1 MKKIVISLLIIIFI
15 LFLWSF
21 IDREEETTVNT
32 NVERQDIRYS
42 LINMPSNLLEVS
54 NLSIRE
60 QDIISA
66 ISRGLVKKDSKGKII
81 CDLAESY
88 EKKDN
93 GLEYVFKLRKDIYW
107 SDGAKINAKDVWK
120 FFKEL
125 IEVSNEKDI
134 KALLNVYGVSDY
146 KNGIGSFNENVAIH
160 IDNDSIKFRLN
171 EISENFVDELTK
183 IKYRIRENLNL
194 WRDINKNYK
203 QIRYSGDYF
212 IDNISEDTISIIAVK
227 DKTKKV
233 FFIND
238 ISKEIAM
245 AKYYMGERDIIF
257 SPPLSEIR
265 RMEKDK
271 VIKCELNT
279 GLYLGINEQKIP
291 INSRR
296 LIYRD
301 INQAIDAYE
310 EESCEQITNSKGC
323 YFREEINN
331 LNLVQDRKVFINNI
345 EAGGDIEGN
354 IIINAK
360 KDEKN
365 REICEYLSEWFKKNK
380 NYNIKYYLLNE
391 EEFEEKLNDKYT
403 IVLINSDDDK
413 FYSYIEKIYKDSN
426 SEKMNKEEF
435 KRLENIFLL
444 KCQIIPVCYFNENLC
459 LSEKIN
465 KLVLDYYY
473 NIDFAALKY

>member
-107 SDGAKINAKDVWK
+107 SDGARINARDVWK

-125 IEVSNEKDI
+125 IEVSDEKDI

-238 ISKEIAM
+238 ISKETAM

-257 SPPLSEIR
+257 SPPLSEVR

-310 EESCEQITNSKGC
+310 EESCGQITNSKGC

-391 EEFEEKLNDKYT
+391 EEFEEKLNNKYT

>member
-107 SDGAKINAKDVWK
+107 SDGSRINARDVWK

-125 IEVSNEKDI
+125 IEVSDEKDI

-212 IDNISEDTISIIAVK
+212 IDNISEDSISIIAVK

-238 ISKEIAM
+238 ISKETAM

-257 SPPLSEIR
+257 SPPLSEVR

>member
-1 MKKIVISLLIIIFI
+1 M
-15 LFLWSF
+15 
-21 IDREEETTVNT
+21 
-32 NVERQDIRYS
+32 
-42 LINMPSNLLEVS
+42 
-54 NLSIRE
+54 
-60 QDIISA
+60 
-66 ISRGLVKKDSKGKII
+66 
-81 CDLAESY
+81 
-88 EKKDN
+88 
-93 GLEYVFKLRKDIYW
+93 
-107 SDGAKINAKDVWK
+107 
-120 FFKEL
+120 
-125 IEVSNEKDI
+125 
-134 KALLNVYGVSDY
+134 
-146 KNGIGSFNENVAIH
+146 
-160 IDNDSIKFRLN
+160 
-171 EISENFVDELTK
+171 
-183 IKYRIRENLNL
+183 
-194 WRDINKNYK
+194 
-203 QIRYSGDYF
+203 
-212 IDNISEDTISIIAVK
+212 
-227 DKTKKV
+227 
-233 FFIND
+233 
-238 ISKEIAM
+238 
-245 AKYYMGERDIIF
+245 
-257 SPPLSEIR
+257 
-265 RMEKDK
+265 
-271 VIKCELNT
+271 
-279 GLYLGINEQKIP
+279 YLGINEQKIP

-426 SEKMNKEEF
+426 SGKMNKEEF
-435 KRLENIFLL
+435 KSLENIFLL

>member
-107 SDGAKINAKDVWK
+107 SDGARINARDVWK

-125 IEVSNEKDI
+125 IEVSDEKDI

-171 EISENFVDELTK
+171 
-183 IKYRIRENLNL
+183 IR
-194 WRDINKNYK
+194 
-203 QIRYSGDYF
+203 
-212 IDNISEDTISIIAVK
+212 
-227 DKTKKV
+227 
-233 FFIND
+233 
-238 ISKEIAM
+238 
-245 AKYYMGERDIIF
+245 
-257 SPPLSEIR
+257 
-265 RMEKDK
+265 
-271 VIKCELNT
+271 
-279 GLYLGINEQKIP
+279 
-291 INSRR
+291 
-296 LIYRD
+296 
-301 INQAIDAYE
+301 
-310 EESCEQITNSKGC
+310 
-323 YFREEINN
+323 
-331 LNLVQDRKVFINNI
+331 
-345 EAGGDIEGN
+345 
-354 IIINAK
+354 
-360 KDEKN
+360 
-365 REICEYLSEWFKKNK
+365 
-380 NYNIKYYLLNE
+380 
-391 EEFEEKLNDKYT
+391 
-403 IVLINSDDDK
+403 K
-413 FYSYIEKIYKDSN
+413 F
-426 SEKMNKEEF
+426 
-435 KRLENIFLL
+435 
-444 KCQIIPVCYFNENLC
+444 C
-459 LSEKIN
+459 
-465 KLVLDYYY
+465 
-473 NIDFAALKY
+473 

>member
-107 SDGAKINAKDVWK
+107 SDGARINARDVWK

-125 IEVSNEKDI
+125 IEVSDEKDI

-212 IDNISEDTISIIAVK
+212 IDNISEDSISIIAVK

-238 ISKEIAM
+238 ISKETAM

-257 SPPLSEIR
+257 SPPLSEVR

-310 EESCEQITNSKGC
+310 EESCGQITNSKGC
-323 YFREEINN
+323 YFRDEINN